1 MKRDQWYGRK
11 QFEIN
16 HDLEMRTNIMA
27 AAVKSA
33 GASIDELSE
42 SFNRLAKI

>member
-1 MKRDQWYGRK
+1 MRKDIWYGRE

-16 HDLEMRTNIMA
+16 HDLDKRANIMA

-33 GASIDELSE
+33 GASMAEFSE